1 MIGILKIYI
10 WSGTQEL
17 SKRHPGESTDAWES
31 MINAK
36 PPFGLMFQD
45 SKLEFSLPILILLQK
60 ECSFQLL
67 VLELKYVTD

>member
-1 MIGILKIYI
+1 
-10 WSGTQEL
+10 
-17 SKRHPGESTDAWES
+17 
-31 MINAK
+31 
-36 PPFGLMFQD
+36 MFQD